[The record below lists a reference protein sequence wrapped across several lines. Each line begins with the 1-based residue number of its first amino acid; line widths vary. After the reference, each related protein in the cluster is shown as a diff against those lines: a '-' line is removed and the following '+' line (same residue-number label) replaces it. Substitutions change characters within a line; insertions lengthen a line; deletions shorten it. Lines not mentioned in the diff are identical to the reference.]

1 LLDNDRMP
9 AGQPTLP
16 EEIRVIDATVDRR
29 TMDIPLVDLRRQ
41 YDTLRQETQPAL
53 DSVLNSMQLFLGPNM
68 RAFEEEYARY
78 LGAASCIGVSDG
90 TIALY
95 LALRACGIGPG
106 DEVITVSHTFFATVE
121 AIALAGATPVF
132 VDIDPATFNMDIGA
146 AERAITPR
154 TRALMPVHLYGR
166 MADMPAIMQL
176 ARRHNVRVIEDACQ
190 AHGAHMHG
198 TMAGTIGD
206 IGCFSFYYS
215 KNLGA
220 YGEAGGIVT
229 NDPDIAGRIRMLRDH
244 GSAVRY
250 HHDVLGLN
258 SRLDEMQ
265 AAVLRVKL
273 PRLTEW
279 NEARRRHAA
288 RYDAALSDLPV
299 VLPQIPG
306 PEHVFHLYVIRTRE
320 RDALRAHLKA
330 RGVHAGIHY
339 PVPCH
344 LQPACAAYSQ
354 GSGSLPVTEAI
365 VGEILSLPMFPELQE
380 DEIDYVS
387 AVLTEFFAAGRSSG
401 VTVAAE

>member
-1 LLDNDRMP
+1 
-9 AGQPTLP
+9 
-16 EEIRVIDATVDRR
+16 VIDATTDRR
-29 TMDIPLVDLRRQ
+29 MIDVPLVDLRRQ
-41 YDTLRQETQPAL
+41 YDSIRQETQPAL
-53 DSVLNSMQLFLGPNM
+53 DSVLNSMQLFLGPNT
-68 RAFEEEYARY
+68 RAFEKEYARY

-90 TIALY
+90 TIALF

-132 VDIDPATFNMDIGA
+132 VDIDPATFNMDVGA
-146 AERAITPR
+146 AEKAITPR

-176 ARRHNVRVIEDACQ
+176 ARTHNVRVIEDACQ
-190 AHGAHMHG
+190 AHGAHMNG
-198 TMAGTIGD
+198 RMAGTIGD

-229 NDPDIAGRIRMLRDH
+229 NDAGIADRIRMLRDH
-244 GSAVRY
+244 GSTVRY
-250 HHDVLGLN
+250 HHDLLGLN

-265 AAVLRVKL
+265 AAVLRIKL
-273 PRLTEW
+273 GRLDGW

-288 RYDAALSDLPV
+288 HYNAVLGGLPV
-299 VLPQIPG
+299 TLPEIPG

-320 RDALRAHLKA
+320 RDALRAHLED
-330 RGVHAGIHY
+330 RGIHAGIHY

-344 LQPACAAYSQ
+344 LQPACAAFSP
-354 GSGSLPVTEAI
+354 GSGSLPVTEA
-365 VGEILSLPMFPELQE
+365 VADEVLSLPMFPEMGE
-380 DEIDYVS
+380 DEVEYVAA
-387 AVLTEFFAAGRSSG
+387 AVAEFFLAQRSAGLII
-401 VTVAAE
+401 AAE